1 MYIIGVDNDLSVIT
15 MLERMLGIM
24 EPDGE
29 HRFYSDPLKVIN
41 ELDKPIEVAF
51 INIETPGMNGLE
63 LAKKIIK
70 RYPLCNIIFIS
81 DRTDNMPEAFE
92 MNASDYLLK
101 PLSPENVKKSLLHRR
116 YRTPD
121 SNAKPLC
128 IKCFGNF
135 EVYSNNE
142 PIKFKRQKSKETLA
156 FLTHKRGA
164 LCTMDMLIGNI
175 EPEKTLDKSSQ
186 SIIRVY
192 IGDIIYTLLKHG
204 IEGIVTKSSG
214 AFGIN
219 TQMIDCD
226 YYRYLEG
233 DPYAISL
240 YTGEYM
246 TQYSFAEETRAF
258 LEMKYYNTTKTD

>member
-92 MNASDYLLK
+92 MNASD
-101 PLSPENVKKSLLHRR
+101 
-116 YRTPD
+116 
-121 SNAKPLC
+121 
-128 IKCFGNF
+128 
-135 EVYSNNE
+135 
-142 PIKFKRQKSKETLA
+142 
-156 FLTHKRGA
+156 FLVSFFF
-164 LCTMDMLIGNI
+164 C
-175 EPEKTLDKSSQ
+175 S
-186 SIIRVY
+186 SII
-192 IGDIIYTLLKHG
+192 TLL
-204 IEGIVTKSSG
+204 
-214 AFGIN
+214 
-219 TQMIDCD
+219 C
-226 YYRYLEG
+226 
-233 DPYAISL
+233 
-240 YTGEYM
+240 
-246 TQYSFAEETRAF
+246 
-258 LEMKYYNTTKTD
+258 